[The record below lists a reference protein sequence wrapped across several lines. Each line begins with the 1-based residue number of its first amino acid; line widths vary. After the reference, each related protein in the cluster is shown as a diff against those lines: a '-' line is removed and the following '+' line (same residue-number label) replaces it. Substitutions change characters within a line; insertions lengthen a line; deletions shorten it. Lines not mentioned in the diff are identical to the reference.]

1 MTKFRIAETAMGM
14 FLAKGYESVT
24 VEAVADASE
33 VSRRTVFRHFA
44 SKDELPFP
52 DHSERIEL
60 VERHLREAP
69 TDDPVEAVIAA
80 TEASLRDFL
89 DHPELVLRR
98 YQLTRIVRE
107 LRDREVIEH
116 ERYVVRTR
124 AFLQERLPD
133 APFFQAL
140 GLASLIDSIHRAALG
155 NWARSG
161 GETDALAELHTG
173 MDWVRGL
180 VAQGTEP
187 APLLVAVLPD
197 TPGSRRSIA
206 ALRETAREIL

>member
-1 MTKFRIAETAMGM
+1 MGL

-52 DHSERIEL
+52 DHSERIDL
-60 VERHLREAP
+60 VERHLHEAP
-69 TDDPVEAVIAA
+69 PDDPVEAVIAA

-124 AFLQERLPD
+124 AFLLERLPD
-133 APFFQAL
+133 APFFQAM

-161 GETDALAELHTG
+161 GATDALAELHTG
-173 MDWVRGL
+173 MDWVRTL
-180 VAQGTEP
+180 VAQGAEP
-187 APLLVAVLPD
+187 ASLLVAVLPD
-197 TPGSRRSIA
+197 TPRSRRSIA
-206 ALRETAREIL
+206 ALRDTAREIL